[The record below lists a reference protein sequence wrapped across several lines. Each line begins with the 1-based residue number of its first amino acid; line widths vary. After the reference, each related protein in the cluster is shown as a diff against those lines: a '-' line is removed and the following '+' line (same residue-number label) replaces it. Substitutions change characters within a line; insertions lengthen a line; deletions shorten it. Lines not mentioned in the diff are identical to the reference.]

1 VTITGDYAEISWP
14 VHGGASLGL
23 LVDETAI
30 AALVKFMQKLVPM
43 APNPT
48 EVAFTSPAPQAPT
61 VYEQFFG
68 CPVLFDAPFVR
79 VRFPANYLS
88 IALPTANPALRQLL
102 DRQAA
107 ALASALPG
115 GDPFSIQVQ
124 QVILRLLPEARVSL
138 ADVAAALAMSARTL
152 QRRLGARS
160 LSFQSLLDRTREELA
175 RSYLLDPALSM
186 VEITL
191 LLGFAEQSSFNRAF
205 RQWVGMSP
213 GRWRRLQVYD
223 YVTQPWCWH
232 EWHPSS
238 QSAVSDVDVLGV
250 GDTFDEVIRL
260 QPLSPLPLNIR
271 RQTHYRVVLAEP
283 GVSFE
288 VRGETGDGDL
298 TIHYDLVRV
307 DEGTLFRRA
316 LEYEV

>member
-1 VTITGDYAEISWP
+1 
-14 VHGGASLGL
+14 
-23 LVDETAI
+23 
-30 AALVKFMQKLVPM
+30 
-43 APNPT
+43 
-48 EVAFTSPAPQAPT
+48 
-61 VYEQFFG
+61 
-68 CPVLFDAPFVR
+68 
-79 VRFPANYLS
+79 
-88 IALPTANPALRQLL
+88 
-102 DRQAA
+102 
-107 ALASALPG
+107 
-115 GDPFSIQVQ
+115 
-124 QVILRLLPEARVSL
+124 
-138 ADVAAALAMSARTL
+138 MS
-152 QRRLGARS
+152 QRRTENEIVIARPP
-160 LSFQSLLDRTREELA
+160 Q
-175 RSYLLDPALSM
+175 
-186 VEITL
+186 
-191 LLGFAEQSSFNRAF
+191 
-205 RQWVGMSP
+205 
-213 GRWRRLQVYD
+213 QVYD

-316 LEYEV
+316 LEYEVRGAMRLIEPVPLFPKMKKLSAVALANLKAKLEA